1 MELHL
6 QRGSFSPHVATTIG
20 YPPGEVHLS
29 HEKKQGLY
37 RVVDL
42 VKDSLLLILQYEL
55 CFSLYSGGKLIS
67 CPQTVFHDPT
77 DHLVEELEHELLLM
91 WTSFQIYGACSHHS
105 CVPYAN
111 RRRRLG
117 LPRQRSTARSFK
129 WSLLAIESLTN
140 CMPPAADS
148 APAHSIREGAEPL
161 KFRRLQRCVECGL
174 VGTAEVDWGVCLF
187 LMVCN
192 SDSSSKYRTRVT
204 SVTLIRLMIF
214 PG

>member
-1 MELHL
+1 MK
-6 QRGSFSPHVATTIG
+6 
-20 YPPGEVHLS
+20 
-29 HEKKQGLY
+29 KKQGLY
-37 RVVDL
+37 RVIHV

-140 CMPPAADS
+140 CMPAADS

-174 VGTAEVDWGVCLF
+174 VGTAEVGGKSL
-187 LMVCN
+187 L
-192 SDSSSKYRTRVT
+192 DS
-204 SVTLIRLMIF
+204 LQIRLQLKVQDMCNKCNFNPFDDF
-214 PG
+214 PWLNSNLRRDPLSSQENIQTAFRLSEPLVNW